1 MERLDDRERLIEKCS
16 HLPEMSLYAALEIS
30 FRGTAGKYSED
41 FRMLRVGK
49 SVDAEEVAREW

>member
-1 MERLDDRERLIEKCS
+1 
-16 HLPEMSLYAALEIS
+16 MSLYAALEIS